1 MGGAI
6 IAASQGYTSK
16 VAARNGIASV
26 KSNAASAPIEDL
38 TTQHV

>member
-1 MGGAI
+1 M
-6 IAASQGYTSK
+6 
-16 VAARNGIASV
+16 AARNGIASV